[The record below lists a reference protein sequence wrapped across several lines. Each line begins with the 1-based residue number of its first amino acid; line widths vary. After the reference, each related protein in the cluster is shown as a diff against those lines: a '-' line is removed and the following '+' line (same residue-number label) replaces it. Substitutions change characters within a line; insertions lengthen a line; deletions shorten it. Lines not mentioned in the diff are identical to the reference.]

1 MGAIGGIFS
10 SSHSSTRGAPIC
22 SLGAT
27 SGGRSLVPDCCA
39 IAASDNAS
47 LLASKAPT
55 SNERAD
61 RAGPAARP
69 SHGNRQTPIA
79 SVTIANAQLMD
90 RCLTCT
96 FLTRPSLIT
105 GPPILPNEGGYP
117 GTVHPHRCWKLRG
130 RLPIRSIDSA
140 EGYHRRATE
149 TANWQ
154 PLVGSPRSKP
164 HSVGA
169 TATIR

>member
-27 SGGRSLVPDCCA
+27 VEGRSPVPDCCA
-39 IAASDNAS
+39 ITASDSAS

-96 FLTRPSLIT
+96 FLTEPSLIT
-105 GPPILPNEGGYP
+105 EPQFRERRLNIRGQYLPVVAGNRVIVCQFVPSTQLKAITAELP
-117 GTVHPHRCWKLRG
+117 KLRIGG
-130 RLPIRSIDSA
+130 R
-140 EGYHRRATE
+140 
-149 TANWQ
+149 
-154 PLVGSPRSKP
+154 
-164 HSVGA
+164 
-169 TATIR
+169 